1 MTNPTKFA
9 IRSVLTAIVGATL
22 TAMSGAASAT
32 SLPAANVMSTT
43 TYGDF
48 NAYSLDLLA
57 QCQAAGD
64 PRCIPSSVPIASNA
78 GFTKTQ
84 LVILTGESGN
94 PQTTNQ
100 PEPLPNGSPADN
112 AFASPSGAQSSTF
125 LMGVGAAV
133 EPSPIFTG
141 DRTGHWDIT
150 ISTLRTMLGSHD
162 LVFIFDNAQEGS
174 AVNQWLQLWAQ
185 AEILTSA
192 GVSKACFEFGN
203 DGTGCHT
210 PTAPSG
216 PGVPNSYV
224 GVYTD
229 YCVDKTSG
237 VAFALGTGTSTF
249 CANNNGYYVDG
260 NIGSANA
267 DNAAFSQGL
276 NDFIFAASTDGG
288 WILSLDVR
296 MANNNGSA
304 ETLWICTDC
313 DVSQRQV
320 PEPGSMAL
328 VGLALLGL
336 GSLRRRRAN
345 S

>member
-1 MTNPTKFA
+1 MNKTPK
-9 IRSVLTAIVGATL
+9 ILSRGVLTAMVGATL

-32 SLPAANVMSTT
+32 SLPAANEMSTT

-48 NAYSLDLLA
+48 NAYSLDLLE

-64 PRCIPSSVPIASNA
+64 SRCIPSSVPIASNA
-78 GFTKTQ
+78 GFTKSQ
-84 LVILTGESGN
+84 LVILTGENGN
-94 PQTTNQ
+94 DQTTNQ
-100 PEPLPNGSPADN
+100 PSPLPNGSPADN
-112 AFASPSGAQSSTF
+112 AFASPSGQQSSTF
-125 LMGVGAAV
+125 LMGAGN
-133 EPSPIFTG
+133 EPLPTFTG
-141 DRTGHWDIT
+141 DRTGHWDIR

-174 AVNQWLQLWAQ
+174 DINQWLQLWAQ
-185 AEILTSA
+185 AEIRSSDGSTQL
-192 GVSKACFEFGN
+192 ACFEFGS
-203 DGTGCHT
+203 DGPGCHN
-210 PTAPSG
+210 PVAPSG

-224 GVYTD
+224 GIYTD

-249 CANNNGYYVDG
+249 CANNNGYYVNG

-267 DNAAFSQGL
+267 DNAAFSEAL
-276 NDFIFAASTDGG
+276 NNFIFAGSTDGN

-296 MANNNGSA
+296 TANNNGSA
-304 ETLWICTDC
+304 ETLWICTNC

-336 GSLRRRRAN
+336 GSLRRRAN

>member
-1 MTNPTKFA
+1 MNKTTKFA
-9 IRSVLTAIVGATL
+9 LRCALTAIVGATL

-32 SLPAANVMSTT
+32 SLPSANEMSTT

-64 PRCIPSSVPIASNA
+64 PRCIPSSVPIASNG
-78 GFTKTQ
+78 GFTATQ
-84 LVILTGESGN
+84 LVVFTGENGN

-100 PEPLPNGSPADN
+100 PVPLPNGSPADN
-112 AFASPSGAQSSTF
+112 AFASPSGQQSSTF
-125 LMGVGAAV
+125 LMGAGN
-133 EPSPIFTG
+133 EPLPTFTG
-141 DRTGHWDIT
+141 DRIGHWDIT

-249 CANNNGYYVDG
+249 CANNNGYYVNG